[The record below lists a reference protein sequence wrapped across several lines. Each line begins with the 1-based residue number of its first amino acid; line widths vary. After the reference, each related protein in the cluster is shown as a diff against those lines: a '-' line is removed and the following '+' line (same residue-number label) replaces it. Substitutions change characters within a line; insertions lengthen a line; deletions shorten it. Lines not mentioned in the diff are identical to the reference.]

1 MPQRCYELYDSTYKA
16 NLEDRYVDACNFSNS
31 AISMMEEPVDT
42 PLLVSLYNEKAIAA
56 QALGDWGAYRLSNAE
71 CVRLHRLY
79 STDGTLAS
87 DCQKLEKMTEDS
99 RVLYVLIVLLL
110 IASLALFY
118 RVVLRHRLRHRASL
132 DDLYQRLL
140 SVLRSFP
147 KNATIMDSELKSV
160 ARSLQQPE
168 LRESVQQLRQQFS
181 SRLSQLQETEVA
193 IQEADEKKQR
203 MSFEHDRLYVMNQI
217 LDNSL
222 STIKHETMY
231 FPSRIKQ
238 MADEMEEKGFDS
250 ETNHNL
256 LDLVTYYRQIYMLLY
271 EQAKGQ
277 TDQTSLR
284 MQPVA
289 VSDLFAYAK
298 SHGIECQ
305 PTNAWVK
312 GDETLLL
319 LLLDQMIAVTSANA
333 TLSIEQRNS
342 MHFIICNVEGQKL
355 TPQQLSE
362 LFSPQTERLEYL
374 VMRQIVREHDAAC
387 GHPGLR
393 LVAENTEQGYRIS
406 FSLLATNQR

>member
-1 MPQRCYELYDSTYKA
+1 M
-16 NLEDRYVDACNFSNS
+16 N
-31 AISMMEEPVDT
+31 
-42 PLLVSLYNEKAIAA
+42 
-56 QALGDWGAYRLSNAE
+56 
-71 CVRLHRLY
+71 
-79 STDGTLAS
+79 
-87 DCQKLEKMTEDS
+87 EDS

-118 RVVLRHRLRHRASL
+118 RVVLRHKLRHRASL
-132 DDLYQRLL
+132 DGLYQRLS

-147 KNATIMDSELKSV
+147 RNATVMDSELRSII
-160 ARSLQQPE
+160 RSLQQPQ
-168 LRESVQQLRQQFS
+168 LQQSVQQLREQFS
-181 SRLSQLQETEVA
+181 SRLTQLQETEVA
-193 IQEADEKKQR
+193 IQDDEEKEQR
-203 MSFEHDRLYVMNQI
+203 WRFEHDRLYVMNQI

-238 MADEMEEKGFDS
+238 MTDEMEEKGFDA

-256 LDLVTYYRQIYMLLY
+256 LDLVTYYRHIYMLLY

-277 TDQTSLR
+277 TDQSPLR

-289 VSDLFAYAK
+289 VSNLFAYAQ

-305 PTNAWVK
+305 PTDAWVK

-319 LLLDQMIAVTSANA
+319 LLLDQLLAVASTDA
-333 TLSIEQRNS
+333 TLSVEHRDN
-342 MHFIICNVEGQKL
+342 MTYIICNVEGQKF

-393 LVAENTEQGYRIS
+393 LEAENTEQGYRIF
-406 FSLLATNQR
+406 FSLLTTHKPMNS